1 MSSGYRP
8 SVVSLV
14 GTTLDGRY
22 QVLEILGE
30 GGMGAVYKAATPEGN
45 HVAVKVLHQELGDNE
60 ELRERF
66 EREARALFR
75 LEHPHILAAQDFG
88 VVDGS
93 PFLVMEL
100 LQGMPLDKYIEESPP
115 PPETAL
121 AIARQ
126 ILTGLAFAH
135 GHAALHRDL
144 KSENVFIQTNPD
156 GSRVAKL
163 LDFGLVK
170 FTDDSK
176 WGAAKKLTVQGS
188 VFGTPAYMAPEQCI
202 GAPTDARSDVYAMG
216 VIIFELLTGEWPF
229 MEETQ
234 MAMFQAQLVKPPPTL
249 TATRPDL
256 RFRQE
261 LEDLVAK
268 ALAKNP
274 DHRFQD
280 AQSMLAALEAI
291 PHPAATS
298 VKIPTAPLPSA
309 AGAPAQGAKQG
320 LPMVAIG
327 VGIAVLVV
335 LAIVGFL
342 IAG

>member
-1 MSSGYRP
+1 MSAGYRP

-14 GTTLDGRY
+14 GATIDARY
-22 QVLEILGE
+22 QVIEILGE
-30 GGMGAVYKAATPEGN
+30 GGMGAVYKAKTPEGQL
-45 HVAVKVLHQELGDNE
+45 VAIKVLHEELGDNE

-75 LEHPHILAAQDFG
+75 LEHPHILAAHDFG

-93 PFLVMEL
+93 PYLVMEL
-100 LQGMPLDKYIEESPP
+100 LQGMPLDKYIEDTPP
-115 PPETAL
+115 DPETAL

-135 GHAALHRDL
+135 SHSALHRDL
-144 KSENVFIQTNPD
+144 KSENVFIQMKGD

-170 FTDDSK
+170 FTDDTK

-202 GAPTDARSDVYAMG
+202 GAPTDARSDVYAIG

-229 MEETQ
+229 MEESQ
-234 MAMFQAQLVKPPPTL
+234 MAMFQAQIVKPAPTL
-249 TATRPDL
+249 AATRPDL
-256 RFRQE
+256 VFHPD
-261 LEDLVAK
+261 LEALVHK

-280 AQSMLAALEAI
+280 ASSMLAALEAI
-291 PHPAATS
+291 PQPAVTSAKAPSVAPTQPNATGS
-298 VKIPTAPLPSA
+298 SNTTMI
-309 AGAPAQGAKQG
+309 
-320 LPMVAIG
+320 AIG
-327 VGIAVLVV
+327 VAVVGIVLLAVAAFIV
-335 LAIVGFL
+335 LG
-342 IAG
+342 

>member
-1 MSSGYRP
+1 MSAGYRP

-14 GTTLDGRY
+14 GATLDGRY

-30 GGMGAVYKAATPEGN
+30 GGMGAVYKAVTPEN
-45 HVAVKVLHQELGDNE
+45 QHVAVKVLHEELGDNE

-75 LEHPHILAAQDFG
+75 LEHPHILAAHDFG

-93 PFLVMEL
+93 PYLVMEL
-100 LQGMPLDKYIEESPP
+100 LRGLPLDKYIEETPP
-115 PPETAL
+115 DPPTAL

-135 GHAALHRDL
+135 SHAALHRDL
-144 KSENVFIQTNPD
+144 KSENVFIQVNAD
-156 GSRVAKL
+156 GTRVAKL

-170 FTDDSK
+170 FTDDNK

-202 GAPTDARSDVYAMG
+202 GAATDARSDVYAIG

-234 MAMFQAQLVKPPPTL
+234 MAMFQAHLVKPAPTL
-249 TATRPDL
+249 VATRPDL
-256 RFRQE
+256 RFRPE
-261 LEDLVAK
+261 LEELVAK

-280 AQSMLAALEAI
+280 AQSMLAALDAI

-298 VKIPTAPLPSA
+298 ATIPMAPTPSS
-309 AGAPAQGAKQG
+309 APAAAPKRSVLPIFIGAG
-320 LPMVAIG
+320 LVGLVALG
-327 VGIAVLVV
+327 LLVFVLTR
-335 LAIVGFL
+335 
-342 IAG
+342 